1 MKKYFEIK
9 RDKSGKVMVETPLS
23 GYDLVYQPTLNK
35 GSAFSKKE
43 RETFK
48 LHGILPPRVSTMKE
62 QCKRIMDSIHH
73 KSTPLGKYTELHR
86 LQNRNETLFYRLIYE
101 HMEELMPIIYTP
113 TVGVACEM
121 FSHIF
126 TRTRGIWI
134 TPGDKGKIR
143 EILRNFKDYDIRL
156 IVATDNESIL
166 GIGDQGAGG
175 IAIAIGKIALYCI
188 GAGIHPSQVLPVS
201 LDMGTNNPELLND
214 LLYVGWKQPRIKGKE
229 YFEIMD
235 EFVDAAKEAFPKVL
249 IQWEDLK
256 KQNAVDVLERYKEQI
271 LSFNDDIEGTAGV
284 ALAGILT
291 ACKIKNEPIDSQRL
305 MVIGAGCAGVG
316 IARLF
321 SKTIGYVIGTEKS
334 TLHLTALTDSQG
346 LLYKDRKN
354 TESYKKDFLWTQKE
368 LNEYKIVPEDHNNL
382 LALIKKFKPTAL
394 IGTSGQPNT
403 ITKEMVEAMCENT
416 ARPIIMPF
424 SNPTELAE
432 ATPKDLITWSKGRAL
447 VATGSPFDPVTYEG
461 RTYTIGQ
468 GNNVFIFPGVG
479 LGAILSNAKHIKPK
493 MFYLAAKTLAESI
506 SVKDLKLEM
515 LYPPIKDLRF
525 ITQQVAKAIIKDA
538 KPELADDEIQDMIE
552 KFMWVPE
559 YPELIFKHE

>member
-1 MKKYFEIK
+1 MSKKYFEML
-9 RDKSGKVMVETPLS
+9 RDNRGKVIIETPLS
-23 GYDLVYQPTLNK
+23 GYDLVYQPSLNK
-35 GSAFSKKE
+35 GSGFSKKE
-43 RETFK
+43 RDTFK
-48 LHGILPPRVSTMKE
+48 LHGILPPRVSTLKE
-62 QCKRIMDSIHH
+62 QCKRIMDSLHH

-134 TPGDKGKIR
+134 TPGDKGRVKKI
-143 EILRNFKDYDIRL
+143 LSNFQPYDIRL

-188 GAGIHPSQVLPVS
+188 GAGIHPTQVLPVS

-229 YFEIMD
+229 YFEVMD
-235 EFVDAAKEAFPKVL
+235 EFVDSVRENFPNAL

-256 KQNAVDVLERYKEQI
+256 KQTAFDVLDRYKEQT
-271 LSFNDDIEGTAGV
+271 LSFNDDIDGTAGV
-284 ALAGILT
+284 ALAGMLT
-291 ACKIKNEPIDSQRL
+291 GCKIKNESIAQQRL

-321 SKTIGYVIGTEKS
+321 AKTLSYASDHKD
-334 TLHLTALTDSQG
+334 TLSLTALVDSHG
-346 LLYKDRKN
+346 LISKDRKN
-354 TESYKKDFLWTQKE
+354 IEPYKKDFIWTEKE
-368 LNEYKIVPEDHNNL
+368 LTQYNIKPEDHNNL
-382 LALIKKFKPTAL
+382 LALIEKFQPTVL
-394 IGTSGQPNT
+394 IGTSGQPDT
-403 ITKEMVEAMCENT
+403 ITKEMVQAMCKYT
-416 ARPIIMPF
+416 SQPIILPF

-432 ATPKDLITWSKGRAL
+432 AKPADVIAWSNGKALI
-447 VATGSPFDPVTYEG
+447 ATGSPFDPVSYEG
-461 RTYTIGQ
+461 RTIHIGQ

-479 LGAILSNAKHIKPK
+479 LGALLSESKLVKPK
-493 MFYLAAKTLAESI
+493 MFYIAAKILSESV
-506 SVKDLKLEM
+506 SAKDLKQGM

-525 ITQQVAKAIIKDA
+525 ITQQVAKAIIKDV
-538 KPELADDEIQDMIE
+538 KPEMEDEEIQVMIE
-552 KFMWVPE
+552 RFMWIPE
-559 YPELIFKHE
+559 YPELIYKP

>member
-1 MKKYFEIK
+1 MI
-9 RDKSGKVMVETPLS
+9 ETPLV

-48 LHGILPPRVSTMKE
+48 LQGILPPRVSTMKE
-62 QCKRIMDSIHH
+62 QCKRMMDNIHH

-101 HMEELMPIIYTP
+101 NLEELMPIIYTP

-126 TRTRGIWI
+126 TRSRGIWI
-134 TPGDKGKIR
+134 TPGDKGKIKD
-143 EILRNFKDYDIRL
+143 ILNNFSGYDIRL

-201 LDMGTNNPELLND
+201 FDMGTNNNELLDD
-214 LLYVGWKQPRIKGKE
+214 LLYVGWKHPRIKGKE
-229 YFEIMD
+229 YFEIVD
-235 EFVDAAKEAFPKVL
+235 EFIDAAKETMPNVL

-256 KQNAVDVLERYKEQI
+256 KQTAFDVLDRYKDKV
-271 LSFNDDIEGTAGV
+271 LSFNDDIDGTAGV
-284 ALAGILT
+284 ALAGVLT
-291 ACKIKNEPIDSQRL
+291 ACKIKNESIKDQRL
-305 MVIGAGCAGVG
+305 LVVGAGCAGVG

-321 SKTIGYVIGTEKS
+321 AKTLSYVGDNKE
-334 TLHLTALTDSQG
+334 TLHQTALTDSQG
-346 LLYKDRKN
+346 LLSKDRKGM
-354 TESYKKDFLWTQKE
+354 EPYKNDFIWTQKE
-368 LNEYKIVPEDHNNL
+368 LDQYGITPKDQGDL
-382 LALIKKFKPTAL
+382 LSLIKKFKPTIL
-394 IGTSGQPNT
+394 IGTSGQPNA
-403 ITKEMVEAMCENT
+403 INKEMVEAMCSYT
-416 ARPIIMPF
+416 DRPIIMPF

-432 ATPKDLITWSKGRAL
+432 AKPHDLINWSKGKAL
-447 VATGSPFDPVTYEG
+447 VATGSPFDPVIYENQKFS
-461 RTYTIGQ
+461 IGQ

-479 LGAILSNAKHIKPK
+479 LGALLCGAKTVKPK
-493 MFYLAAKTLAESI
+493 MFYIAAKTLSESV
-506 SVKDLKLEM
+506 SARDLKQNM

-538 KPELADDEIQDMIE
+538 KPEWDDDEIQDMIE
-552 KFMWVPE
+552 KFMWIPE
-559 YPELIFKHE
+559 YPEIIFKP

>member
-1 MKKYFEIK
+1 MTMKKYFEIF
-9 RDKSGKVMVETPLS
+9 RDKSGKVMIETPLS
-23 GYDLVYQPTLNK
+23 AYDLVYQPTLNK

-43 RETFK
+43 RDTFQ

-86 LQNRNETLFYRLIYE
+86 LQNRNETLFYRLIYDNL
-101 HMEELMPIIYTP
+101 EELMPIIYTP
-113 TVGVACEM
+113 TVGIACEM

-134 TPGDKGKIR
+134 TPGDKGRVKN
-143 EILRNFKDYDIRL
+143 ILRNFHSYDIRL

-201 LDMGTNNPELLND
+201 LDMGTNNPKLLND
-214 LLYVGWKQPRIKGKE
+214 LLYIGWKKPRIKGEE
-229 YFEIMD
+229 YMGIMD
-235 EFVDAAKEAFPKVL
+235 EFVDSVQEVFPNAL

-256 KQNAVDVLERYKEQI
+256 KQTAFDVLDRYQNKI

-291 ACKIKNEPIDSQRL
+291 GCKIRNVDISDQKL
-305 MVIGAGCAGVG
+305 MVIGAGAAGVG

-321 SKTIGYVIGTEKS
+321 AKTLGYVSTEKNILS
-334 TLHLTALTDSQG
+334 LVCLTDSHG
-346 LLYKDRKN
+346 LLTYERKD
-354 TESYKKDFLWTQKE
+354 TESYKKDFLWTK
-368 LNEYKIVPEDHNNL
+368 NEIEQYKLQPNDHTNL
-382 LALIKKFKPTAL
+382 LALIEKFQPTVL
-394 IGTSGQPNT
+394 IGTSGQPDI
-403 ITKEMVEAMCENT
+403 ITKEMVQAMCKYT
-416 ARPIIMPF
+416 DRPIILPF
-424 SNPTELAE
+424 SNPDQLSE
-432 ATPKDLITWSKGRAL
+432 AKPANVIEWSQGKALI
-447 VATGSPFDPVTYEG
+447 ATGSPFDPVTYNG
-461 RTYTIGQ
+461 KTYAIGQ

-479 LGAILSNAKHIKPK
+479 LGALLSGAKTIKPK
-493 MFYLAAKTLAESI
+493 MFYLAAKILSESV
-506 SVKDLKLEM
+506 SAKDIQQGM

-525 ITQQVAKAIIKDA
+525 ITQQVAMAIIKDV
-538 KPELADDEIQDMIE
+538 KPDLSDEDIQDQIE
-552 KFMWVPE
+552 KWMWIPE
-559 YPELIFKHE
+559 YPELIYKP

>member
-1 MKKYFEIK
+1 MKKKYFEIQ
-9 RDKSGKVMVETPLS
+9 RDKSGKVMIETPLS

-43 RETFK
+43 RDTFK

-134 TPGDKGKIR
+134 TPGDKGRIKD
-143 EILRNFKDYDIRL
+143 ILNNFKNYDIRL

-201 LDMGTNNPELLND
+201 LDMGTNNPQLLND

-229 YFEIMD
+229 YTEIVD

-256 KQNAVDVLERYKEQI
+256 KQTAFDVLDRYKEKV
-271 LSFNDDIEGTAGV
+271 LSFNDDIDGTAGV

-291 ACKIKNEPIDSQRL
+291 ACKIK
-305 MVIGAGCAGVG
+305 
-316 IARLF
+316 
-321 SKTIGYVIGTEKS
+321 
-334 TLHLTALTDSQG
+334 
-346 LLYKDRKN
+346 
-354 TESYKKDFLWTQKE
+354 KKKLK
-368 LNEYKIVPEDHNNL
+368 
-382 LALIKKFKPTAL
+382 
-394 IGTSGQPNT
+394 
-403 ITKEMVEAMCENT
+403 
-416 ARPIIMPF
+416 
-424 SNPTELAE
+424 
-432 ATPKDLITWSKGRAL
+432 
-447 VATGSPFDPVTYEG
+447 
-461 RTYTIGQ
+461 
-468 GNNVFIFPGVG
+468 
-479 LGAILSNAKHIKPK
+479 
-493 MFYLAAKTLAESI
+493 I
-506 SVKDLKLEM
+506 SV
-515 LYPPIKDLRF
+515 
-525 ITQQVAKAIIKDA
+525 
-538 KPELADDEIQDMIE
+538 
-552 KFMWVPE
+552 
-559 YPELIFKHE
+559 

>member
-1 MKKYFEIK
+1 MKKKYFEIK
-9 RDKSGKVMVETPLS
+9 RQKSGKVMIETPLS

-43 RETFK
+43 RDIFK

-101 HMEELMPIIYTP
+101 HLEELMPIIYTP

-134 TPGDKGKIR
+134 TPGDKGRIR
-143 EILRNFKDYDIRL
+143 DILNNFKGYDIRL

-201 LDMGTNNPELLND
+201 LDMGTNNPDLLND

-229 YFEIMD
+229 YFDIMD
-235 EFVDAAKEAFPKVL
+235 EFVDAAHETFPNVL

-256 KQNAVDVLERYKEQI
+256 KQTAFDVLDRYKDKN
-271 LSFNDDIEGTAGV
+271 LSFNDDIDGTAGV

-291 ACKIKNEPIDSQRL
+291 ACKIKNQTIADQKL
-305 MVIGAGCAGVG
+305 LVIGAGCAGVG

-321 SKTIGYVIGTEKS
+321 SKTLGYVIGNEN
-334 TLHLTALTDSQG
+334 TLHLTALTDSHG
-346 LLYKDRKN
+346 LLTKDRN
-354 TESYKKDFLWTQKE
+354 NIELYKKDFVWTQKE
-368 LNEYKIVPEDHNNL
+368 LDEYKISKQDQNDL
-382 LALIKKFKPTAL
+382 LALIKKFQPTVI
-394 IGTSGQPNT
+394 IGTSGQPRT
-403 ITKEMVEAMCENT
+403 ITKEMVEAMCT
-416 ARPIIMPF
+416 YADRPIVLPF

-432 ATPKDLITWSKGRAL
+432 ATPDDVITWSKGKAL
-447 VATGSPFDPVTYEG
+447 IATGSPFDPVTYDG
-461 RTYTIGQ
+461 KTYPIGQ

-479 LGAILSNAKHIKPK
+479 LAALLSKSKTVKPK
-493 MFYLAAKTLAESI
+493 MFYLAAKTLSELVSA
-506 SVKDLKLEM
+506 KDLKQGM

-525 ITQQVAKAIIKDA
+525 ITQQVAKTIIKDA
-538 KPELADDEIQDMIE
+538 QPDLADDEIQDMIE

-559 YPELIFKHE
+559 YPELIFKP

>member
-1 MKKYFEIK
+1 MKKKKYFEIQ
-9 RDKSGKVMVETPLS
+9 RDKSGKVMIETPLS

-43 RETFK
+43 RDTFR

-134 TPGDKGKIR
+134 TPGDKGRIND
-143 EILRNFKDYDIRL
+143 ILSNFKDYDIRL

-201 LDMGTNNPELLND
+201 LDMGTNNPDLLND

-235 EFVDAAKEAFPKVL
+235 EFVDAAHKSFPNVL

-256 KQNAVDVLERYKEQI
+256 KQTAFDVLDRYKDKT
-271 LSFNDDIEGTAGV
+271 LSFNDDIDGTAGV

-291 ACKIKNEPIDSQRL
+291 ACKIKNQTIADQKL

-321 SKTIGYVIGTEKS
+321 SKTLGYVVGAEK
-334 TLHLTALTDSQG
+334 TLHLTALTDSHG
-346 LLYKDRKN
+346 LLSKDRN
-354 TESYKKDFLWTQKE
+354 NIEPYKKDFIWTQKE
-368 LNEYKIVPEDHNNL
+368 LDEYKITSKDQNDL
-382 LALIKKFKPTAL
+382 LALIKKFQPTVL

-403 ITKEMVEAMCENT
+403 ITQEMVEAMCAYTE
-416 ARPIIMPF
+416 RPIILPF

-432 ATPKDLITWSKGRAL
+432 AKPEDVIKWSKGKAL
-447 VATGSPFDPVTYEG
+447 IATGSPFEPVSYEG
-461 RTYTIGQ
+461 KTYCIGQ

-479 LGAILSNAKHIKPK
+479 LGSMLSNAKVVKPK
-493 MFYLAAKTLAESI
+493 MFYLAAKTLSESV
-506 SVKDLKLEM
+506 SAKDLKQGM
-515 LYPPIKDLRF
+515 LYPPIRDLRF
-525 ITQQVAKAIIKDA
+525 ITQQVAKTIIKDA
-538 KPELADDEIQDMIE
+538 QPDLADDEIQDMIE

-559 YPELIFKHE
+559 YPELIYKP

>member
-1 MKKYFEIK
+1 MKKKYFEIR
-9 RDKSGKVMVETPLS
+9 RDKSGKVMIETPLS

-134 TPGDKGKIR
+134 TPGDKGRIKD
-143 EILRNFKDYDIRL
+143 ILGNFKDYDIRL

-201 LDMGTNNPELLND
+201 LDMGTNNPELLDD
-214 LLYVGWKQPRIKGKE
+214 LLYVGWKHPRVKGKE

-235 EFVDAAKEAFPKVL
+235 EFIGAAKDAFPNVL

-256 KQNAVDVLERYKEQI
+256 KQTAFDVLDRYQEKI
-271 LSFNDDIEGTAGV
+271 LSFNDDIDGTAGV
-284 ALAGILT
+284 ALAGIMT
-291 ACKIKNEPIDSQRL
+291 ACKIKGESLKDQKL
-305 MVIGAGCAGVG
+305 MVIGAGTAGVG

-321 SKTIGYVIGTEKS
+321 SNTLGYLTDEKNI
-334 TLHLTALTDSQG
+334 LHRTALLDSQG
-346 LLYKDRKN
+346 LLTDKRKDV
-354 TESYKKDFLWTQKE
+354 ESYKKDFLWTNREIEQYKLDSNDQKSILRLVE
-368 LNEYKIVPEDHNNL
+368 KIQPTVL
-382 LALIKKFKPTAL
+382 L
-394 IGTSGQPNT
+394 GTSGQPNV
-403 ITKEMVEAMCENT
+403 ITKEIVEAMCKYT
-416 ARPIIMPF
+416 DRPIILPF

-432 ATPKDLITWSKGRAL
+432 AKPVDVINWSRGKALI
-447 VATGSPFDPVTYEG
+447 ATGSPFEPVTYDG
-461 RTYTIGQ
+461 KTHVIGQ

-479 LGAILSNAKHIKPK
+479 LGALLSKSKTVKPK
-493 MFYLAAKTLAESI
+493 MFYIAAKTLSESV
-506 SVKDLKLEM
+506 SAKDLKNGM

-525 ITQQVAKAIIKDA
+525 ITQQVAKAIIKDTDS
-538 KPELADDEIQDMIE
+538 KLPEDEIQDMIE
-552 KFMWVPE
+552 KFMWIPE
-559 YPELIFKHE
+559 YPELIYKP

>member
-1 MKKYFEIK
+1 MKKKYFEIQ
-9 RDKSGKVMVETPLS
+9 RDKAGKVMIETPLS

-43 RETFK
+43 RDTFR

-101 HMEELMPIIYTP
+101 HLEELMPIIYTP

-134 TPGDKGKIR
+134 TPGDKGRIKD
-143 EILRNFKDYDIRL
+143 ILSNFKDYDIRL
-156 IVATDNESIL
+156 IVLTDNESIL

-201 LDMGTNNPELLND
+201 MDMGTNNPELLND

-235 EFVDAAKEAFPKVL
+235 EFVGAAKDAFPKVL

-256 KQNAVDVLERYKEQI
+256 KQTAFDVLDRYKEKI
-271 LSFNDDIEGTAGV
+271 LSFNDDIDGTAGV
-284 ALAGILT
+284 ALAGVLT
-291 ACKIKNEPIDSQRL
+291 ACKIKNESIADQRL

-321 SKTIGYVIGTEKS
+321 SKTLAHVAGIEK

-346 LLYKDRKN
+346 LISKDRN
-354 TESYKKDFLWTQKE
+354 NIEPYKKDFIWTQKE
-368 LNEYKIVPEDHNNL
+368 LDTYKITGDEQKDL
-382 LALIKKFKPTAL
+382 LSLIKKFKPTIL

-403 ITKEMVEAMCENT
+403 ITQEMVETMCSYTE
-416 ARPIIMPF
+416 RPIILPF

-432 ATPKDLITWSKGRAL
+432 AKPSDVIHWSKGKAL
-447 VATGSPFDPVTYEG
+447 IATGSPFEPVTFEDK
-461 RTYTIGQ
+461 TFHIGQ

-479 LGAILSNAKHIKPK
+479 LGAILSGAKVVKSK
-493 MFYLAAKTLAESI
+493 MFYLAAKTLSESV
-506 SVKDLKLEM
+506 SAKDLKSGM

-525 ITQQVAKAIIKDA
+525 ITQQVAKAIIADA
-538 KPELADDEIQDMIE
+538 KPDLPHDEIQDMIE

-559 YPELIFKHE
+559 YPELIFKP